1 MTCLTAA
8 THNLYQ
14 CWLIVDGILWHS
26 IEDTST
32 CIAKDT
38 KRKCL
43 EIWLDING
51 IFQYIR
57 TRSSVCFITYTFLK
71 TTSLQISNSCAKKS
85 NNMKPGQLYH
95 CQSLFST
102 PWFWYQ
108 TLSPWPASFYCL
120 RRCGWYKRFGG
131 DIYSRLLFGEC
142 ADMFL
147 VSVWYWRKIWT
158 FTYCVHLPH
167 MPQMTCYHN
176 MITERIK
183 QHVLRMIKSNEPI
196 FTPLKPHIWTV

>member
-8 THNLYQ
+8 THYLYQ

-43 EIWLDING
+43 EIWLYING

-71 TTSLQISNSCAKKS
+71 TTSLQISNSCAKNQITKTGS
-85 NNMKPGQLYH
+85 
-95 CQSLFST
+95 
-102 PWFWYQ
+102 
-108 TLSPWPASFYCL
+108 TLSLSEFVYNTMVLVPDFESVACQWWPPPPPPPPPTHTHTHTHTHT
-120 RRCGWYKRFGG
+120 RTHIH
-131 DIYSRLLFGEC
+131 IYMYIS
-142 ADMFL
+142 L
-147 VSVWYWRKIWT
+147 VQLVCWT
-158 FTYCVHLPH
+158 PSLYLN
-167 MPQMTCYHN
+167 QY
-176 MITERIK
+176 
-183 QHVLRMIKSNEPI
+183 
-196 FTPLKPHIWTV
+196 